1 MNKHETI
8 KFGDII
14 YIEYH
19 NQNQPKKSRI
29 VLTSTGFELNN
40 RSYIYPKIIPDNQEI
55 YLKDFEDNLF
65 IIFPTMKNEYLQNKS
80 KIDEK
85 IMLIKSKVGLNN
97 LNDDFTIKKDLSQL
111 ISTFQ
116 KTKEDVYLENEKFIE
131 QQFNKMPLKYN
142 ENFILIHFKSHLF
155 VTKCDNR
162 DIDEKDD
169 TFLSKNK
176 LKLTNEYSDDCI
188 FLFST
193 YNDDYDVKADYVFTN
208 QNLYIRKKEKNMW
221 ANNQFLIIT
230 NDEEKSK
237 KNYTQKT
244 VLYGNTT
251 TINNTSSSNNNNN
264 NNNEINNINNTNNI
278 NNDENNN
285 NNVVIQN
292 YNFLQFNDTK
302 AEPFQIKICSNYINT
317 SSANLS
323 FANPIWICAHNLDR
337 YLTLTPIIKKEETL
351 NQNNSENDS
360 FNYKNNNNTDNNSI
374 NNDNNN
380 FIINTNTNN
389 NNNNNSSNDSMSNS
403 INNISN
409 INNNNYRDSS
419 LNDYQISLNKI
430 DREKTM
436 NNIYGLFFIEQVQK
450 DSNYFDLN
458 EIRMSPKVE
467 YNKKIRFRHVATKKY
482 LGFKFSHDDKLKNFG
497 SLTLEENPNEK
508 TCTWI
513 FMESYY
519 IINKNN
525 YEKVK
530 NEGIKKPNKNEYMI
544 TYNNITSDNKKENQP
559 VKKKE
564 ILRIFH
570 LETKRFLS
578 FNNANIINENDSDS
592 QTIFIDN
599 LTLNKNPNDIDLVK
613 LLPSNENQSWEMH
626 LILYFNKVLE
636 DQISN
641 CKKINLSK
649 IIKQKMGNETDKLEI
664 IPENSNNINNTLN
677 RNFSVNKKDKESN
690 NINKLNNILKIIKE
704 LHKCF
709 ESLRD
714 FCLNEFSLKYDI
726 SVSPGNP
733 IYYRQE
739 FLESQ
744 GFLAKT
750 IDFLHVARQLLSEQ
764 KFIQNIEKNNSNNN
778 KNKITSYIRTPSNKP
793 KTPGLTILSKQ
804 SIKKKR
810 YFKNS
815 NLNDINDIFNEIK
828 KSIQAAFEFIS
839 AICKNH
845 QNNKKKVFDN
855 KEFFWDYLLEYKEAA
870 ICLMDII
877 KDNETYMNE
886 LIKIKKEEKNIID
899 KIIDYLNN
907 SEKYDNNILKLLSG
921 LMKSGEKGITSNQ
934 QYIFDSIFQDF
945 QDKFLIKITPQFNDT
960 QFKIVYKDQNK
971 NFIERNLIE
980 FCSIKNSLNDYEK
993 NVVIYLSDELN
1004 LFANLCFARNY
1015 VCIEKIRTL
1024 FPLDHLIY
1032 HISNIE
1038 LHEEILAGLINILNF
1053 VYIDIEPHFQI
1064 IYPTMIKVVNENL
1077 SIERINRFT
1086 IQTYIPLDKLNLI
1099 LCLSLFNLNNIK
1111 FGKFLVNSAN
1121 INLIYNIIQFRL
1133 YENVEFKNFGI
1144 SEVINIQLDRKLHN
1158 LKEEVTNFVIQGEK
1172 TLITN
1177 YNNINK
1183 IDNNNTIS
1191 FFDKIGYKFVEYNF
1205 NQEIASEYLI
1215 FVIDH
1220 INEFFLERVIID
1232 NIDSNMENKNIIVQ
1246 NFKQAS
1252 QNDMLTQNN
1261 INYLVRK
1268 LIDLKLILTSGKNGN
1283 LNSPNDL
1290 TDRRNVF
1297 IDIMEQISKVIDFI
1311 IDIKKEDMI
1320 NKILENLLNANDKL
1334 YNKIIEKI
1342 NNKEYVN
1349 YNINILGFNN
1359 NNNNDE
1365 INNNNNNHNSEI
1377 TLYEICEMEFLKNFD
1392 FKEILMENKYYLYQV
1407 FNNLHLKYKKNKN
1420 LLKNKNNTEEIEN
1433 NYLIDYPTSNIK
1445 KNNIN
1450 EFYISYNNEY
1460 LNSISFKILQNLI
1473 ERILEINVEEK
1484 LTKILVTMFTR
1495 LHSQKREL
1503 VDCLKNITLLY
1514 EPQDLDKY
1522 YKCNKLISKLA
1533 LLTEKTEKWM
1543 SVDTVPKLNSLG
1555 FVNNNN
1561 NNINNSSYINNNHN
1575 NKNEENDIYLISSN
1589 NSNNNNISNNEN
1601 NNETS
1606 KDFNNALN
1614 SLSKLIDMCYIKN
1627 SKIYKKQNSLLLIQ
1641 NIFFS
1646 FNLNE
1651 VLFGLLR
1658 EIYQEYS
1665 DDSKEENS
1673 LNKSIENSFSKEE
1686 NSFEKKFEN
1695 EENNFSENKKNDD
1708 DESLKYE
1715 NYKNCLEILIKK
1727 IFKLFQCLIHNAPEN
1742 ISKISNTIDFFRDFK
1757 SFYNIG
1763 YINLI
1768 GEIISKTNEIDN
1780 ENLKFIKE
1788 IIINKEFTEKS
1799 FKNVFD
1805 NFDSNFDDE
1814 VKNFNVDTNK
1824 NKKNNNNDDNN
1835 IITNTNEENE
1845 NSKEQK
1851 KTFGGMLKDFKKNN
1865 KDIIVERKKLSKKE
1879 YLFEIKKCCQTLTIV
1894 KRLILILKNDNNYII
1909 ENFKKIMKIFPLF
1922 QNSID
1927 ININDI
1933 FDTKDYKISYY
1944 RYKLLYLLI
1953 KIGYRLIRTNDKL
1966 KVTILKLFPIKNLY
1980 EKILNLKFDIK
1991 KLNVLESII
2000 NFYNYSIN
2008 HNESSFVENN
2018 ILFQLKAFYKTKFN
2032 AFLLFSM
2039 IGQEQLMKINYLKT
2053 NINDYFNI
2061 LQDDINQYN
2070 EINNYLYK
2078 IYQNRI
2084 NITTSNNN
2092 DINKKEK
2099 NKNNINNNENI
2110 IIIIF
2115 KKCAFTFFFKGFFPI
2130 IYQLTSLF
2138 KKDLYKNQNE
2148 YKKSLDTY
2156 ISIMRHWKKIFLEL
2170 INNNNEYYKKILIYI
2185 NFKKSNFKDFF
2196 YKFEIP
2202 KIETLNLNEP
2212 KTNTLFTHILK
2223 KNNINNINFN
2233 SISIHNDK
2241 TDQKYFSI
2249 MFTEDFIKRIE
2260 NNKRIT
2266 KSVIKEIKILDK
2278 QLQSKINFHRVIQ
2291 FYINENSNNAIV
2303 DEILNQENN
2312 FHLFNIFIKFIQE
2325 NYLSFNY
2332 YPQIK
2337 FLIDLFAYF
2346 IEVKPEILK
2355 PSNKNDL
2362 TIQNNFYFSEKF
2374 SELNDIFMKHCQK
2387 LFLNNSSIEVFLKL
2401 ICEGNSIFNENIFP
2415 SLLHFFNNVL
2425 EGGNTDSQQKFYQLF
2440 VNFSNSDIFFNYIY
2454 NMFQI
2459 DIYQNLQNDIS
2470 LKNPKK
2476 DYDNLDYIVSILK
2489 FLQLLTENHFINLQD
2504 FLREQPNKRS
2514 SYNFIIKLVD
2524 YMNMLLGKLG
2534 NIFETNQ
2541 IMTKYITELY
2551 YKRLL
2556 AVIETLCEFLQGPCK
2571 INQEKI
2577 INNTKIIEI
2586 VDKILRETELSNKDE
2601 NNNNKKNKSIF
2612 SHVEK
2617 NKKDKEKNEEDDEDD
2632 MSYLEENY
2640 ENINEEELEKLQNQ
2654 QQNNNLNQF
2663 KIFYLLTNYQKSLLI
2678 YKISLVLLALIEGR
2692 QKKDDVIKKI
2702 LRDFDYKLIYD
2713 KISELYLKLK
2723 NNMEFFL
2730 YGIEIDENDLIN
2742 NEKIVSEGAFNLYF
2756 FIIYLAEI
2764 ETEETEFKKLSKSL
2778 MKESHKLSKVEK
2790 ENLMEMT
2797 SNFEIIKDAMNL
2809 FKENSLSIEIVKQK
2823 DILKVFCPKLSFFK
2837 NLSDEMIKNFEEKA
2851 NRSTLQ
2857 TKLNSILGES
2867 EQMYLTL
2874 KQLYKLESLFRKA
2887 GPFKFLFIYPNVIE
2901 TICLLLGFIMNFCI
2915 FFGFNMEKVN
2925 DKENVDLFDF
2935 GKEAS
2940 DTILRIIGIIL
2951 TIFSALIFVEFLT
2964 RKAPIIFRKI
2974 YRSYL
2979 KDVYEDK
2986 IKKMNE
2992 LEIRRIDKILKF
3004 NGISNLFKK
3013 LGIYLNLLINPTV
3026 LYALSYIIFSI
3037 LAMSYH
3043 YFFFSFHLVEFIIS
3057 QPILKNVL
3065 RSVYEPL
3072 EQLVYI
3078 FIFFFILVYFYSL
3091 IIFYYFQKDMPE
3103 YSCQSVIDCF
3113 ASIYS
3118 NTFSSGGNLGNFI
3131 SEQGND
3137 DNSEGKITRY
3147 LLDISY
3153 TIIMVWLVFQM
3164 VSGLIVDT
3172 FKNLRNDSDEIEND
3186 KKNIC
3191 FICGLDR
3198 ENIEKYY
3205 LGKDGFNKHLEDHKI
3220 TNYLFYIFYL
3230 EEKDHNEYTGIESY
3244 VKDEIDKESIAWFPQ
3259 GRCLKKEDWEMKHK
3273 NNYSIKK

>member
-19 NQNQPKKSRI
+19 NQNQSKKSRI

-278 NNDENNN
+278 NNDDNNN

-380 FIINTNTNN
+380 NYIINTNIN
-389 NNNNNSSNDSMSNS
+389 NNNNNSSNESFSNS
-403 INNISN
+403 VNNVSN
-409 INNNNYRDSS
+409 TNNNNYRDSS

-778 KNKITSYIRTPSNKP
+778 KNKMTTYIRTPSNKP

-1359 NNNNDE
+1359 NNNDE

-1420 LLKNKNNTEEIEN
+1420 LLKNKSNTEEIEN

-1543 SVDTVPKLNSLG
+1543 SVDTVPKLNS
-1555 FVNNNN
+1555 
-1561 NNINNSSYINNNHN
+1561 
-1575 NKNEENDIYLISSN
+1575 
-1589 NSNNNNISNNEN
+1589 
-1601 NNETS
+1601 
-1606 KDFNNALN
+1606 
-1614 SLSKLIDMCYIKN
+1614 
-1627 SKIYKKQNSLLLIQ
+1627 
-1641 NIFFS
+1641 
-1646 FNLNE
+1646 
-1651 VLFGLLR
+1651 
-1658 EIYQEYS
+1658 
-1665 DDSKEENS
+1665 
-1673 LNKSIENSFSKEE
+1673 
-1686 NSFEKKFEN
+1686 
-1695 EENNFSENKKNDD
+1695 
-1708 DESLKYE
+1708 
-1715 NYKNCLEILIKK
+1715 
-1727 IFKLFQCLIHNAPEN
+1727 
-1742 ISKISNTIDFFRDFK
+1742 
-1757 SFYNIG
+1757 
-1763 YINLI
+1763 
-1768 GEIISKTNEIDN
+1768 
-1780 ENLKFIKE
+1780 
-1788 IIINKEFTEKS
+1788 
-1799 FKNVFD
+1799 
-1805 NFDSNFDDE
+1805 
-1814 VKNFNVDTNK
+1814 
-1824 NKKNNNNDDNN
+1824 
-1835 IITNTNEENE
+1835 
-1845 NSKEQK
+1845 
-1851 KTFGGMLKDFKKNN
+1851 
-1865 KDIIVERKKLSKKE
+1865 
-1879 YLFEIKKCCQTLTIV
+1879 
-1894 KRLILILKNDNNYII
+1894 
-1909 ENFKKIMKIFPLF
+1909 
-1922 QNSID
+1922 
-1927 ININDI
+1927 
-1933 FDTKDYKISYY
+1933 
-1944 RYKLLYLLI
+1944 
-1953 KIGYRLIRTNDKL
+1953 
-1966 KVTILKLFPIKNLY
+1966 
-1980 EKILNLKFDIK
+1980 
-1991 KLNVLESII
+1991 
-2000 NFYNYSIN
+2000 
-2008 HNESSFVENN
+2008 
-2018 ILFQLKAFYKTKFN
+2018 
-2032 AFLLFSM
+2032 
-2039 IGQEQLMKINYLKT
+2039 
-2053 NINDYFNI
+2053 
-2061 LQDDINQYN
+2061 
-2070 EINNYLYK
+2070 
-2078 IYQNRI
+2078 
-2084 NITTSNNN
+2084 
-2092 DINKKEK
+2092 
-2099 NKNNINNNENI
+2099 
-2110 IIIIF
+2110 
-2115 KKCAFTFFFKGFFPI
+2115 
-2130 IYQLTSLF
+2130 
-2138 KKDLYKNQNE
+2138 
-2148 YKKSLDTY
+2148 
-2156 ISIMRHWKKIFLEL
+2156 
-2170 INNNNEYYKKILIYI
+2170 
-2185 NFKKSNFKDFF
+2185 
-2196 YKFEIP
+2196 
-2202 KIETLNLNEP
+2202 
-2212 KTNTLFTHILK
+2212 
-2223 KNNINNINFN
+2223 
-2233 SISIHNDK
+2233 
-2241 TDQKYFSI
+2241 
-2249 MFTEDFIKRIE
+2249 
-2260 NNKRIT
+2260 
-2266 KSVIKEIKILDK
+2266 
-2278 QLQSKINFHRVIQ
+2278 
-2291 FYINENSNNAIV
+2291 
-2303 DEILNQENN
+2303 
-2312 FHLFNIFIKFIQE
+2312 
-2325 NYLSFNY
+2325 
-2332 YPQIK
+2332 
-2337 FLIDLFAYF
+2337 
-2346 IEVKPEILK
+2346 
-2355 PSNKNDL
+2355 
-2362 TIQNNFYFSEKF
+2362 
-2374 SELNDIFMKHCQK
+2374 
-2387 LFLNNSSIEVFLKL
+2387 
-2401 ICEGNSIFNENIFP
+2401 
-2415 SLLHFFNNVL
+2415 
-2425 EGGNTDSQQKFYQLF
+2425 
-2440 VNFSNSDIFFNYIY
+2440 
-2454 NMFQI
+2454 
-2459 DIYQNLQNDIS
+2459 
-2470 LKNPKK
+2470 
-2476 DYDNLDYIVSILK
+2476 
-2489 FLQLLTENHFINLQD
+2489 
-2504 FLREQPNKRS
+2504 
-2514 SYNFIIKLVD
+2514 
-2524 YMNMLLGKLG
+2524 
-2534 NIFETNQ
+2534 
-2541 IMTKYITELY
+2541 
-2551 YKRLL
+2551 
-2556 AVIETLCEFLQGPCK
+2556 
-2571 INQEKI
+2571 
-2577 INNTKIIEI
+2577 
-2586 VDKILRETELSNKDE
+2586 
-2601 NNNNKKNKSIF
+2601 
-2612 SHVEK
+2612 
-2617 NKKDKEKNEEDDEDD
+2617 
-2632 MSYLEENY
+2632 
-2640 ENINEEELEKLQNQ
+2640 
-2654 QQNNNLNQF
+2654 
-2663 KIFYLLTNYQKSLLI
+2663 
-2678 YKISLVLLALIEGR
+2678 
-2692 QKKDDVIKKI
+2692 
-2702 LRDFDYKLIYD
+2702 
-2713 KISELYLKLK
+2713 
-2723 NNMEFFL
+2723 
-2730 YGIEIDENDLIN
+2730 
-2742 NEKIVSEGAFNLYF
+2742 
-2756 FIIYLAEI
+2756 
-2764 ETEETEFKKLSKSL
+2764 
-2778 MKESHKLSKVEK
+2778 
-2790 ENLMEMT
+2790 
-2797 SNFEIIKDAMNL
+2797 
-2809 FKENSLSIEIVKQK
+2809 
-2823 DILKVFCPKLSFFK
+2823 
-2837 NLSDEMIKNFEEKA
+2837 
-2851 NRSTLQ
+2851 
-2857 TKLNSILGES
+2857 
-2867 EQMYLTL
+2867 
-2874 KQLYKLESLFRKA
+2874 
-2887 GPFKFLFIYPNVIE
+2887 
-2901 TICLLLGFIMNFCI
+2901 
-2915 FFGFNMEKVN
+2915 
-2925 DKENVDLFDF
+2925 
-2935 GKEAS
+2935 
-2940 DTILRIIGIIL
+2940 
-2951 TIFSALIFVEFLT
+2951 
-2964 RKAPIIFRKI
+2964 
-2974 YRSYL
+2974 
-2979 KDVYEDK
+2979 
-2986 IKKMNE
+2986 
-2992 LEIRRIDKILKF
+2992 
-3004 NGISNLFKK
+3004 
-3013 LGIYLNLLINPTV
+3013 
-3026 LYALSYIIFSI
+3026 
-3037 LAMSYH
+3037 
-3043 YFFFSFHLVEFIIS
+3043 
-3057 QPILKNVL
+3057 
-3065 RSVYEPL
+3065 
-3072 EQLVYI
+3072 
-3078 FIFFFILVYFYSL
+3078 
-3091 IIFYYFQKDMPE
+3091 
-3103 YSCQSVIDCF
+3103 
-3113 ASIYS
+3113 
-3118 NTFSSGGNLGNFI
+3118 
-3131 SEQGND
+3131 
-3137 DNSEGKITRY
+3137 
-3147 LLDISY
+3147 
-3153 TIIMVWLVFQM
+3153 
-3164 VSGLIVDT
+3164 
-3172 FKNLRNDSDEIEND
+3172 
-3186 KKNIC
+3186 
-3191 FICGLDR
+3191 
-3198 ENIEKYY
+3198 
-3205 LGKDGFNKHLEDHKI
+3205 
-3220 TNYLFYIFYL
+3220 
-3230 EEKDHNEYTGIESY
+3230 
-3244 VKDEIDKESIAWFPQ
+3244 
-3259 GRCLKKEDWEMKHK
+3259 
-3273 NNYSIKK
+3273 